1 MKTLVIATALIAAFC
16 QLAEGIAVMSVDLGT
31 EWMKVAIVSPGV
43 PMEIALNKESK
54 RKTPVC
60 ISFRDGERTFGE
72 DAQTVGVRFPQNSY
86 SYLLDLVGKNVEN
99 PAVKLFQKRF
109 PYYNIK
115 PDPDRGT
122 VVFQHDSETTYSVE
136 ELLAMILHKARQ
148 FAQSSANQAINE
160 AVITVPG
167 YFNQAE
173 RRAVLQAAQM
183 ADIKVLQLM
192 NDYMAVALN
201 YGIFRRKDFNET
213 AQYVMFYDMGASST
227 SATVVSYQL
236 VKTKEKGIVET
247 NPQVSILGVGYDRT
261 LGGLEMQIRLRDY
274 LAKKFNEM
282 KKTTK
287 DVFENHRA
295 MAKLLKEAGRV
306 KNVLSANVDHFAQI
320 EGLLDEIDFKLQ
332 VTREEFEN
340 LCSDLFE
347 RVKNPIQQALKTSG
361 LTMDIISQ
369 VVLVGAGTRVPKV
382 QEKLTAA
389 VHMELS
395 KNLNTDEAAC
405 MGAVYKAADLSTGF
419 KVKKFI
425 TKDAVLFPIQVVFER
440 ESSEASSKPV
450 KRMLF
455 GPMNPYPQKKIL
467 TFNKHQS
474 DFTFTVN
481 YAELDHLPADEI
493 EMLGSLNLSSVSLSG
508 VVAALEKHKGTHTE
522 SKGIKAHWTLD
533 ESGLLVLN
541 QVEQVLE
548 RSVTA
553 EEAEAEE
560 SPLSKLGSTISKLF
574 TGPEETL
581 KENLEKP
588 VHEEQEESK
597 ESDSTGT
604 KKEEESEGN
613 KSADSSSSGDE
624 KKNTTNKEEDKKKPK
639 VVVIKEPIVVNVSE
653 TVVPAMGEEHL
664 QQSIA
669 KIDALN
675 QFDAEKSRRE
685 GALNALESF
694 VFDVKTKL
702 EDEEEYKSAATQTE
716 LESITKLYTEMME
729 WLDDEGLTADAN
741 SYEKKLSELKSL
753 TKPVWKRVA
762 EANERPEAI
771 AALLATINGSRNFL
785 TTIKNMSE
793 AQVTDPADP
802 PMFTQIE
809 LDTLGKVINE
819 TQEWLDKIV
828 VDQEK
833 LAPHETPVLTVRSL
847 VEKMGTL
854 DREVKYL
861 VNKAKIWKPKIKK
874 EDSTK
879 DATSNK
885 TTEKEKEDSKSEK
898 QSDKIKIEEFKEE
911 SVLETEELRPSSEE
925 NIEKESS
932 NFTSSKEKVEDDR
945 KTEKPADDKENE
957 RKEEEEHKKTETP
970 EDVTPKEP
978 STTET
983 KTDEDKHT
991 EL

>member
-1 MKTLVIATALIAAFC
+1 MKRIKSI
-16 QLAEGIAVMSVDLGT
+16 GT
-31 EWMKVAIVSPGV
+31 S
-43 PMEIALNKESK
+43 IALKAAYHALFELH
-54 RKTPVC
+54 
-60 ISFRDGERTFGE
+60 
-72 DAQTVGVRFPQNSY
+72 VRYGITLWGSSSAGN
-86 SYLLDLVGKNVEN
+86 LHRVLV
-99 PAVKLFQKRF
+99 LQKRVMR
-109 PYYNIK
+109 IMA
-115 PDPDRGT
+115 G
-122 VVFQHDSETTYSVE
+122 
-136 ELLAMILHKARQ
+136 LH
-148 FAQSSANQAINE
+148 
-160 AVITVPG
+160 
-167 YFNQAE
+167 
-173 RRAVLQAAQM
+173 
-183 ADIKVLQLM
+183 
-192 NDYMAVALN
+192 
-201 YGIFRRKDFNET
+201 
-213 AQYVMFYDMGASST
+213 
-227 SATVVSYQL
+227 
-236 VKTKEKGIVET
+236 
-247 NPQVSILGVGYDRT
+247 PQ
-261 LGGLEMQIRLRDY
+261 
-274 LAKKFNEM
+274 
-282 KKTTK
+282 
-287 DVFENHRA
+287 
-295 MAKLLKEAGRV
+295 
-306 KNVLSANVDHFAQI
+306 
-320 EGLLDEIDFKLQ
+320 
-332 VTREEFEN
+332 
-340 LCSDLFE
+340 
-347 RVKNPIQQALKTSG
+347 
-361 LTMDIISQ
+361 
-369 VVLVGAGTRVPKV
+369 
-382 QEKLTAA
+382 
-389 VHMELS
+389 
-395 KNLNTDEAAC
+395 
-405 MGAVYKAADLSTGF
+405 
-419 KVKKFI
+419 
-425 TKDAVLFPIQVVFER
+425 
-440 ESSEASSKPV
+440 ESC
-450 KRMLF
+450 
-455 GPMNPYPQKKIL
+455 
-467 TFNKHQS
+467 
-474 DFTFTVN
+474 
-481 YAELDHLPADEI
+481 
-493 EMLGSLNLSSVSLSG
+493 
-508 VVAALEKHKGTHTE
+508 
-522 SKGIKAHWTLD
+522 
-533 ESGLLVLN
+533 
-541 QVEQVLE
+541 
-548 RSVTA
+548 
-553 EEAEAEE
+553 
-560 SPLSKLGSTISKLF
+560 
-574 TGPEETL
+574 PEETL

>member
-1 MKTLVIATALIAAFC
+1 MKTLIAVTVIAIVC
-16 QLAEGIAVMSVDLGT
+16 QLAEGLAVMSVDIGT

-86 SYLLDLVGKNVEN
+86 SYLLDLVGKSVDN

-109 PYYNIK
+109 PYYNII
-115 PDPDRGT
+115 PDPVRGT

-136 ELLAMILHKARQ
+136 ELLAMILHKARH
-148 FAQSSANQAINE
+148 FAQNSANQAINE

-173 RRAVLQAAQM
+173 RRAMLQAAQM

-213 AQYVMFYDMGASST
+213 AQYVMFYEMGASST
-227 SATVVSYQL
+227 AATVVSYQL

-261 LGGLEMQIRLRDY
+261 LGGLEMQLRLRDF

-306 KNVLSANVDHFAQI
+306 KNVLSANMDHFAQI

-332 VTREEFEN
+332 VTREDFEN

-347 RVKNPIQQALKTSG
+347 RVKNPVEQALKTSG
-361 LTMDIISQ
+361 LSMDIISQ

-440 ESSEASSKPV
+440 ESTDAGSKPV

-508 VVAALEKHKGTHTE
+508 VVAALDKHKGPHTE

-541 QVEQVLE
+541 HVEQVLE
-548 RSVTA
+548 RSITA

-574 TGPEETL
+574 TGPEEAL

-588 VHEEQEESK
+588 VHEEQEETK
-597 ESDSTGT
+597 ESDSPGT
-604 KKEEESEGN
+604 KKEDESEGN
-613 KSADSSSSGDE
+613 KSADGSNLADE
-624 KKNTTNKEEDKKKPK
+624 KKNATSKEDDKKKPK
-639 VVVIKEPIVVNVSE
+639 VVVIKEQIEVNVSE
-653 TVVPAMGEEHL
+653 NVVPAMGEEHL
-664 QQSIA
+664 KQSIS

-694 VFDVKTKL
+694 VFEVKTKL
-702 EDEEEYKSAATQTE
+702 EDEEEYKSAATQSE
-716 LESITKLYTEMME
+716 LESISKLYTEIME
-729 WLDDEGLTADAN
+729 WLDDEGWTADAN
-741 SYEKKLSELKSL
+741 SYEKKLSELKTL

-762 EANERPEAI
+762 EAKERPEAI
-771 AALLATINGSRNFL
+771 AALLSTINGSRNFL

-793 AQVTDPADP
+793 SQVTDPADP
-802 PMFTQIE
+802 PMFTQVE
-809 LDTLGKVINE
+809 FDTLGKVINDS
-819 TQEWLDKIV
+819 QEWLNKMM

-833 LAPHETPVLTVRSL
+833 LAPHETPVLTVRSM
-847 VEKMGTL
+847 VEKMSSL

-874 EDSTK
+874 EEAAKDS
-879 DATSNK
+879 
-885 TTEKEKEDSKSEK
+885 
-898 QSDKIKIEEFKEE
+898 
-911 SVLETEELRPSSEE
+911 
-925 NIEKESS
+925 SS
-932 NFTSSKEKVEDDR
+932 NFTASKE
-945 KTEKPADDKENE
+945 
-957 RKEEEEHKKTETP
+957 KEEEEKNTEKSSDGDEQKIDTKESEEDTTETP
-970 EDVTPKEP
+970 GAEATKEP
-978 STTET
+978 SATEP
-983 KTDEDKHT
+983 KTDDDKHT